1 MSAISIRH
9 VLFGPGLPI
18 DERLTYVAALLFGVS
33 LASALG
39 LCMGFCMRWLES
51 MASDAVS
58 IAGCA
63 FIVPVGSPR
72 HLNFA
77 QVVFVAVLV
86 AMAMSRI
93 GAARVARVLASSL
106 AIYHVA
112 HELSA
117 VIAVL
122 AMAVEDARKEQAG
135 LAAQVG
141 HKLERVLIFLVRL
154 VGVVASLRETSIPQD
169 ASLAIGEQR
178 AHLGRERVLVPFLP
192 LAQLLEAQRR
202 VIKRTKLGA
211 GALAHG

>member
-39 LCMGFCMRWLES
+39 LCMGFCMKWLES

-58 IAGCA
+58 IA
-63 FIVPVGSPR
+63 
-72 HLNFA
+72 
-77 QVVFVAVLV
+77 
-86 AMAMSRI
+86 
-93 GAARVARVLASSL
+93 
-106 AIYHVA
+106 
-112 HELSA
+112 
-117 VIAVL
+117 
-122 AMAVEDARKEQAG
+122 
-135 LAAQVG
+135 
-141 HKLERVLIFLVRL
+141 
-154 VGVVASLRETSIPQD
+154 GVVASLRETSIPQD

-178 AHLGRERVLVPFLP
+178 AHLVRERVLVPFLP